1 MTTIENIFSDQTH
14 KASIHNQNM
23 SAVTTEYS
31 ICFIFTFII
40 LQLMV
45 GRTYFGSLLAEWSM
59 NFSLHL
65 KFKTSSI

>member
-45 GRTYFGSLLAEWSM
+45 GRTYFGSLLAE
-59 NFSLHL
+59 
-65 KFKTSSI
+65 